1 MKLNGFKKVFDNNK
15 NYIRQNCLCIGVRT
29 ELEVRALRDMGKEA
43 IGIDLV
49 PYGSLVVDCHQ
60 KVNTIYF
67 NLSILNLLMKIISGM
82 VAGDSTNLNL
92 EPYSSLR
99 FS

>member
-1 MKLNGFKKVFDNNK
+1 MVFKLSKKNK
-15 NYIRQNCLCIGVRT
+15 INYGI
-29 ELEVRALRDMGKEA
+29 LR
-43 IGIDLV
+43 
-49 PYGSLVVDCHQ
+49 
-60 KVNTIYF
+60 YF
-67 NLSILNLLMKIISGM
+67 NVAGASPSGKIISGM